1 MGVWRVALVALLI
14 AGCGSD
20 AAAATLQG
28 KVTYAKSGGI
38 AGLVQKLTVNP
49 SGRAVAASV
58 ERKRSFTL
66 TKTELKQLTALAKNA
81 KLAKTR
87 DPKPNTQ
94 GADAFEYSVGY
105 RRDTVKWSDFT
116 DAPPKRVMDLYQFL
130 DELYMAHAPCNDGR
144 SC

>member
-1 MGVWRVALVALLI
+1 MGVWRIALVALLF
-14 AGCGSD
+14 AGCGGD

-38 AGLVQKLTVNP
+38 AGLVQKLTVSPN
-49 SGRAVAASV
+49 GRAVAGSL

-66 TKTELKQLTALAKNA
+66 NKGQLKQLTRFVTTAKI
-81 KLAKTR
+81 AKTR

-94 GADAFEYSVGY
+94 GADAFAYSVGY
-105 RRDTVKWSDFT
+105 RGDSVKWSDFT